1 MGIQRYVAK
10 RTLQALAVVY
20 VVATAVFVA
29 VRSVPGDPARL
40 ILGGNADAEALA
52 AVRAELGLN
61 QPIHVQYVRWMADL
75 ARGDLGASI
84 YTGESV
90 GSSLLGAAEPTLSIG
105 LVGISIAVLVAIPAG
120 IVSATRRNGWED
132 YVATGVAFLGIS
144 MPSFWIGIV
153 LLLTVGTA
161 IPSLPSYGYASIS
174 EGVVP
179 WLSHVILPATAV
191 GLPYAGILTRMTRS
205 SMLEVLSED
214 YMQTARAK
222 GLPPRLVLFKH
233 GLQNALLPVVTV
245 AGILFALLLG
255 GIVAV
260 EMVFG
265 IQGFGRLLIRS
276 IERQDFPVV
285 QGSVIV
291 IAVIFVFMN
300 LFVDLLYMSINPKIK
315 YGGEA

>member
-10 RTLQALAVVY
+10 RTLQAIAVVY
-20 VVATAVFVA
+20 VVATTVFVA
-29 VRSVPGDPARL
+29 VRSIPGDPARL
-40 ILGGNADAEALA
+40 ILGGDADADAIA
-52 AVRAELGLN
+52 AVRAELGLD
-61 QPIHVQYVRWMADL
+61 QPLHVQYVRWMSDL
-75 ARGDLGASI
+75 ARGDLGESI
-84 YTGESV
+84 FTGESV
-90 GSSLLGAAEPTLSIG
+90 GSRLLGAAEPTLSIG
-105 LVGISIAVLVAIPAG
+105 LVGISIAIVVAIPAG
-120 IVSATRRNGWED
+120 IVSATRRDQWED

-161 IPSLPSYGYASIS
+161 VPMIPSYGYASIS

-205 SMLEVLSED
+205 SMLEVLGED

-222 GLPPRLVLFKH
+222 GLPPRLILFKH

-276 IERQDFPVV
+276 IERQDFPIV

-291 IAVIFVFMN
+291 ISVIFVFMN

>member
-1 MGIQRYVAK
+1 MGVKRYIAK
-10 RTLQALAVVY
+10 RTLQAIGVVY

-40 ILGGNADAEALA
+40 VLGGNAEPDELA
-52 AVRAELGLN
+52 AVRAELGLD
-61 QPIHVQYVRWMADL
+61 QPIYVQYYRWMADL
-75 ARGDLGASI
+75 ARGDLGDSI
-84 YTGESV
+84 YTGQSV
-90 GSSLLGAAEPTLSIG
+90 GASIANAAEPTLSIG
-105 LVGISIAVLVAIPAG
+105 LVGITIAILIAIPAG
-120 IVSATRRNGWED
+120 IISATRSDRWED

-161 IPSLPSYGYASIS
+161 VPAIPSFGYASIS

-179 WLSHVILPATAV
+179 WLSHVILPAAAV
-191 GLPYAGILTRMTRS
+191 GLPYAGIITRMTRS

-222 GLPPRLVLFKH
+222 GLPPRLILFKH
-233 GLQNALLPVVTV
+233 GLQNALMPVVTV

-265 IQGFGRLLIRS
+265 VQGFGRLLIRS
-276 IERQDFPVV
+276 IERQDFPIV
-285 QGSVIV
+285 QGSVI
-291 IAVIFVFMN
+291 IISVIFVFMN

-315 YGGEA
+315 YGGGT

>member
-1 MGIQRYVAK
+1 MGIQQYVAK
-10 RTLQALAVVY
+10 RTLQAVLVVY

-40 ILGGNADAEALA
+40 VLGGNADAEAIA
-52 AVRAELGLN
+52 AVRAELGLD
-61 QPIHVQYVRWMADL
+61 QPIHVQYARWMADL

-90 GSSLLGAAEPTLSIG
+90 AARLAGAAEPTLSIG
-105 LVGISIAVLVAIPAG
+105 LVGISIAILVAIPAG
-120 IVSATRRNGWED
+120 IVSATRRHQWED
-132 YVATGVAFLGIS
+132 YVASGVAFLGIS

-161 IPSLPSYGYASIS
+161 VPSLPSYGYASIG
-174 EGVVP
+174 EGVGA

-205 SMLEVLSED
+205 SMLEVLNED

-222 GLPPRLVLFKH
+222 GLSPRVVLFKH

-276 IERQDFPVV
+276 IERQDFPIV

-291 IAVIFVFMN
+291 ISIIFVFMN

>member
-1 MGIQRYVAK
+1 MGIKRYVAK
-10 RTLQALAVVY
+10 RTLQAVGVVY

-40 ILGGNADAEALA
+40 VLGGNAEPDELA
-52 AVRAELGLN
+52 AVRAELGLD
-61 QPIHVQYVRWMADL
+61 QPIHVQYYRWMADL
-75 ARGDLGASI
+75 ARGDLGDSI
-84 YTGESV
+84 YTGQSV
-90 GSSLLGAAEPTLSIG
+90 VASIANAAEPTLSIG
-105 LVGISIAVLVAIPAG
+105 LVGITIAVLVAIPAG
-120 IVSATRRNGWED
+120 IVSATRRDQWAD

-161 IPSLPSYGYASIS
+161 VTAIPSFGYASIG

-191 GLPYAGILTRMTRS
+191 GLPYAGIITRMTRS

-222 GLPPRLVLFKH
+222 GLPPRLILFKH
-233 GLQNALLPVVTV
+233 GLQNALMPVVTV

-260 EMVFG
+260 EIVFG

-276 IERQDFPVV
+276 IERQDFPIV

-291 IAVIFVFMN
+291 ISVIFVFMN
-300 LFVDLLYMSINPKIK
+300 LFVDLLYTSINPKIK

>member
-1 MGIQRYVAK
+1 MGLQQYVAK
-10 RTLQALAVVY
+10 RVLQSVAVVY

-29 VRSVPGDPARL
+29 VRSIPGDPARL
-40 ILGGNADAEALA
+40 ALGGSADAEAIA
-52 AVRAELGLN
+52 AMRAELGLD
-61 QPIHVQYVRWMADL
+61 QPLYVQYARWMGDL
-75 ARGDLGASI
+75 ARGDLGTSI
-84 YTGESV
+84 FTGEAVTSRIV
-90 GSSLLGAAEPTLSIG
+90 GAAEPTLSIG
-105 LVGISIAVLVAIPAG
+105 LVGITIAILVAIPAG
-120 IVSATRRNGWED
+120 IVSATRRNQWED

-144 MPSFWIGIV
+144 MPAFWIGIV

-161 IPSLPSYGYASIS
+161 VSAIPSYGYTPIS

-179 WLSHVILPATAV
+179 WLANIVLPATAV

-222 GLPPRLVLFKH
+222 GLPPRLILFKH
-233 GLQNALLPVVTV
+233 GLQNALIPVVTV

-276 IERQDFPVV
+276 IERQDFPIV

-291 IAVIFVFMN
+291 IAIIFVLMN
-300 LFVDLLYMSINPKIK
+300 LVVDLLYTSINPKVK

>member
-10 RTLQALAVVY
+10 RTLQALLVVY
-20 VVATAVFVA
+20 VVATTVFVA
-29 VRSVPGDPARL
+29 VRSIPGDPARL
-40 ILGGNADAEALA
+40 ILGGDADADAIA
-52 AVRAELGLN
+52 AVRAELGLD
-61 QPIHVQYVRWMADL
+61 QPMYVQYARWMGDL
-75 ARGDLGASI
+75 VRGDLGESI
-84 YTGESV
+84 FTGEPVASRII
-90 GSSLLGAAEPTLSIG
+90 GAAEPTLSIG
-105 LVGISIAVLVAIPAG
+105 LVGISIAILIAIPAG
-120 IVSATRRNGWED
+120 IISATRRDQWED
-132 YVATGVAFLGIS
+132 YAATGVAFLGIS

-161 IPSLPSYGYASIS
+161 IPAIPSYGYTPIS
-174 EGVVP
+174 EGIVP
-179 WLSHVILPATAV
+179 WLANVILPATAV
-191 GLPYAGILTRMTRS
+191 GLPYAGIITRMTRS
-205 SMLEVLSED
+205 SMLEVLGED

-222 GLPPRLVLFKH
+222 GLPPRVILFKH

-265 IQGFGRLLIRS
+265 VQGFGRLLIRS
-276 IERQDFPVV
+276 IERQDFPIV

-291 IAVIFVFMN
+291 ISIIFVFMN

>member
-1 MGIQRYVAK
+1 MGLERYVAK
-10 RTLQALAVVY
+10 RTLQALGVVY

-40 ILGGNADAEALA
+40 VLGGNAEPDELA
-52 AVRAELGLN
+52 AVRAELGLD
-61 QPIHVQYVRWMADL
+61 QPIHVQYYRWMADL
-75 ARGDLGASI
+75 ARGDLGDSI
-84 YTGESV
+84 YTGQSV
-90 GSSLLGAAEPTLSIG
+90 VASIANAAEPTLSIG
-105 LVGISIAVLVAIPAG
+105 LVGITIALLIAIPAG
-120 IVSATRRNGWED
+120 VVSATRRDQWED

-161 IPSLPSYGYASIS
+161 IPAIPSFGYASIS

-191 GLPYAGILTRMTRS
+191 GLPYAGIITRMTRS
-205 SMLEVLSED
+205 SMLEVLSEE

-222 GLPPRLVLFKH
+222 GLPPRLILFKH
-233 GLQNALLPVVTV
+233 GLQNALMPVVTV

-265 IQGFGRLLIRS
+265 VQGFGRLLIRS
-276 IERQDFPVV
+276 IERQDFPIV

-291 IAVIFVFMN
+291 ISIIFVFMN

-315 YGGEA
+315 YGGGT

>member
-1 MGIQRYVAK
+1 MGLQRYVAK
-10 RTLQALAVVY
+10 RTLQAVLVIY

-29 VRSVPGDPARL
+29 IRSIPGDPARL
-40 ILGGNADAEALA
+40 ILGGDADADAIA
-52 AVRAELGLN
+52 AVRAELGLDE
-61 QPIHVQYVRWMADL
+61 PIYVQYARWMSDL
-75 ARGDLGASI
+75 ARGDFGSSI
-84 YTGESV
+84 YTGEPV
-90 GSSLLGAAEPTLSIG
+90 LARIAGAAEPTLSIG
-105 LVGISIAVLVAIPAG
+105 LVGISIAILIAIPAG
-120 IVSATRRNGWED
+120 IVSATRRDRWED

-161 IPSLPSYGYASIS
+161 IPAIPSYGYASIS
-174 EGVVP
+174 EGVIP
-179 WLSHVILPATAV
+179 WLSHVLLPAAAV
-191 GLPYAGILTRMTRS
+191 GLPYAGIITRMTRS
-205 SMLEVLSED
+205 SMLEVLGED

-222 GLPPRLVLFKH
+222 GLPPRLILFKH
-233 GLQNALLPVVTV
+233 GLQNALMPVVTV

-276 IERQDFPVV
+276 IERQDFPIV

-291 IAVIFVFMN
+291 ISIIFVFMN

-315 YGGEA
+315 YGGGA

>member
-1 MGIQRYVAK
+1 MGIKRYVAK
-10 RTLQALAVVY
+10 RTLQAIGVVY

-40 ILGGNADAEALA
+40 VLGGNAEPDELA
-52 AVRAELGLN
+52 AVRAELGLD
-61 QPIHVQYVRWMADL
+61 QPIHVQYYRWMSDL
-75 ARGDLGASI
+75 ARGDLGDSI
-84 YTGESV
+84 YTGQSV
-90 GSSLLGAAEPTLSIG
+90 VASIANAAEPTLSIG
-105 LVGISIAVLVAIPAG
+105 FVGITIAVLVAIPAG
-120 IVSATRRNGWED
+120 IVSATHRNEWED

-161 IPSLPSYGYASIS
+161 IPAIPSFGYASIS

-191 GLPYAGILTRMTRS
+191 GLPYAGIITRMTRS

-222 GLPPRLVLFKH
+222 GLPPRLILFKH
-233 GLQNALLPVVTV
+233 GLQNALMPVVTV

-265 IQGFGRLLIRS
+265 VQGFGRLLIRS

-291 IAVIFVFMN
+291 ISIIFVFMN

-315 YGGEA
+315 YGGGA

>member
-1 MGIQRYVAK
+1 MGIKRYVAK
-10 RTLQALAVVY
+10 RTLQAIGVVY

-40 ILGGNADAEALA
+40 VLGGDAGPDELA
-52 AVRAELGLN
+52 AVRAELGLD
-61 QPIHVQYVRWMADL
+61 QPIHVQYYRWMADL
-75 ARGDLGASI
+75 ARGDLGDSI
-84 YTGESV
+84 YTGQSV
-90 GSSLLGAAEPTLSIG
+90 VTSIVNAAEPTLSIG
-105 LVGISIAVLVAIPAG
+105 LVGITIAILIAIPAG
-120 IVSATRRNGWED
+120 VVSATRRDQWED

-161 IPSLPSYGYASIS
+161 IPVIPSFGYASIS

-191 GLPYAGILTRMTRS
+191 GLPYAGIITRMTRS

-233 GLQNALLPVVTV
+233 GLQNALMPVVTV

-265 IQGFGRLLIRS
+265 VQGFGRLLIRS
-276 IERQDFPVV
+276 IERQDFPIV

-291 IAVIFVFMN
+291 ISIIFVFMN
-300 LFVDLLYMSINPKIK
+300 LVVDLLYMSINPKVK
-315 YGGEA
+315 YGGGA

>member
-1 MGIQRYVAK
+1 MGIKRYVAK
-10 RTLQALAVVY
+10 RTLQAVGVVY

-40 ILGGNADAEALA
+40 VLGGNAEPDELA
-52 AVRAELGLN
+52 AVRAELGLD
-61 QPIHVQYVRWMADL
+61 QPIHVQYYRWMADL
-75 ARGDLGASI
+75 ARGDLGDSI
-84 YTGESV
+84 YTGQSV
-90 GSSLLGAAEPTLSIG
+90 VASIANAAEPTLSIG
-105 LVGISIAVLVAIPAG
+105 LVGITIAVLVAIPAG
-120 IVSATRRNGWED
+120 IVSATRRDQWED

-161 IPSLPSYGYASIS
+161 VTAIPSFGYASIG

-222 GLPPRLVLFKH
+222 GLPPRLILFKH
-233 GLQNALLPVVTV
+233 GLQNALMPVVTV

-276 IERQDFPVV
+276 IERQDFPIV

-291 IAVIFVFMN
+291 ISVIFVFMN
-300 LFVDLLYMSINPKIK
+300 LFVDLLYTSINPKIK

>member
-10 RTLQALAVVY
+10 RTLQALLVVY
-20 VVATAVFVA
+20 VVATTVFVA
-29 VRSVPGDPARL
+29 VRSIPGDPARL
-40 ILGGNADAEALA
+40 ILGGDADADAIA
-52 AVRAELGLN
+52 AVRAELGLD
-61 QPIHVQYVRWMADL
+61 QPMYVQYVRWMSDL
-75 ARGDLGASI
+75 ARGDLGESI
-84 YTGESV
+84 FTGEPV
-90 GSSLLGAAEPTLSIG
+90 VARILGAAEPTLSIG
-105 LVGISIAVLVAIPAG
+105 LVGISIAILIAIPAG
-120 IVSATRRNGWED
+120 IISATRRDGWED
-132 YVATGVAFLGIS
+132 YAATGVAFLGIS

-153 LLLTVGTA
+153 LLLTVGTVIPA
-161 IPSLPSYGYASIS
+161 IPSYGYTSIS
-174 EGVVP
+174 EGIGP
-179 WLSHVILPATAV
+179 WLAHVILPATAV

-205 SMLEVLSED
+205 SMLEVLGEE

-222 GLPPRLVLFKH
+222 GLPPRVILLKH

-276 IERQDFPVV
+276 IERQDFPIV

-291 IAVIFVFMN
+291 ISVIFVFMN

-315 YGGEA
+315 YGGGA

>member
-1 MGIQRYVAK
+1 MGIKRYVAK
-10 RTLQALAVVY
+10 RTLQAIGVVY

-40 ILGGNADAEALA
+40 VLGGNAEPDELA
-52 AVRAELGLN
+52 AVRAELGLD
-61 QPIHVQYVRWMADL
+61 QPIHVQYYRWMADL
-75 ARGDLGASI
+75 ARGDLGDSI
-84 YTGESV
+84 YTGQSV
-90 GSSLLGAAEPTLSIG
+90 VTSIVNAAEPTLSIG
-105 LVGISIAVLVAIPAG
+105 LVGITIAILIAIPAG
-120 IVSATRRNGWED
+120 VVSATRRDQWED

-161 IPSLPSYGYASIS
+161 IPAIPSFGYASIS

-191 GLPYAGILTRMTRS
+191 GLPYAGIITRMTRS

-233 GLQNALLPVVTV
+233 GLQNALMPVVTV

-265 IQGFGRLLIRS
+265 VQGFGRLLIRS
-276 IERQDFPVV
+276 IERQDFPIV

-291 IAVIFVFMN
+291 ISIIFVFMN
-300 LFVDLLYMSINPKIK
+300 LFVDLLYMSINPKVK
-315 YGGEA
+315 YGGGA

>member
-1 MGIQRYVAK
+1 MGLERYVAK
-10 RTLQALAVVY
+10 RTLQALGVVY

-40 ILGGNADAEALA
+40 VLGGNAEPDELA
-52 AVRAELGLN
+52 AVRAELGLD
-61 QPIHVQYVRWMADL
+61 QPIHVQYYRWMADL
-75 ARGDLGASI
+75 ARGDLGDSI
-84 YTGESV
+84 YTGQSV
-90 GSSLLGAAEPTLSIG
+90 VASIANAAEPTLSIG
-105 LVGISIAVLVAIPAG
+105 LVGITIAILIAIPAG
-120 IVSATRRNGWED
+120 VVSATRRDQWED

-161 IPSLPSYGYASIS
+161 IPAIPSFGYASIS

-191 GLPYAGILTRMTRS
+191 GLPYAGIITRMTRS
-205 SMLEVLSED
+205 SMLEVLSEE

-222 GLPPRLVLFKH
+222 GLPPRLILFKH
-233 GLQNALLPVVTV
+233 GLQNALMPVVTV

-265 IQGFGRLLIRS
+265 VQGFGRLLIRS
-276 IERQDFPVV
+276 IERQDFPIV

-291 IAVIFVFMN
+291 ISIIFVFMN

-315 YGGEA
+315 YGGGT

>member
-1 MGIQRYVAK
+1 MGIKRYVAK
-10 RTLQALAVVY
+10 RTLQAIGVVY

-40 ILGGNADAEALA
+40 VLGGNAEPDELA
-52 AVRAELGLN
+52 AVRAELGRD
-61 QPIHVQYVRWMADL
+61 QPIHVQYYRWMADL
-75 ARGDLGASI
+75 ARGDLGDSI
-84 YTGESV
+84 YTGQSV
-90 GSSLLGAAEPTLSIG
+90 VASIANAAEPTLSIG
-105 LVGISIAVLVAIPAG
+105 LVGITIAILIAIPAG
-120 IVSATRRNGWED
+120 VVSATRRDQWED

-161 IPSLPSYGYASIS
+161 IPAIPSFGYASIS

-191 GLPYAGILTRMTRS
+191 GLPYAGIITRMTRS

-222 GLPPRLVLFKH
+222 GLPPRLILFKH
-233 GLQNALLPVVTV
+233 GLQNALMPVVTV

-265 IQGFGRLLIRS
+265 VQGFGRLLIRS
-276 IERQDFPVV
+276 IERQDFPIV

-291 IAVIFVFMN
+291 ISVIFVFMN

-315 YGGEA
+315 YGGGA

>member
-1 MGIQRYVAK
+1 MGIKRYVAK
-10 RTLQALAVVY
+10 RTLQAIGVVY
-20 VVATAVFVA
+20 VVATTVFVA

-40 ILGGNADAEALA
+40 VLGGNAEPDELA
-52 AVRAELGLN
+52 AVRAELGLD
-61 QPIHVQYVRWMADL
+61 QPIHVQYYRWMADL
-75 ARGDLGASI
+75 ARGDLGDSI
-84 YTGESV
+84 YTGQSV
-90 GSSLLGAAEPTLSIG
+90 VTSIVNAAEPTLSIG
-105 LVGISIAVLVAIPAG
+105 LVGITIAILIAIPAG
-120 IVSATRRNGWED
+120 VVSATRRDQWED

-161 IPSLPSYGYASIS
+161 IPVIPSFGYASIS
-174 EGVVP
+174 EGIVP

-191 GLPYAGILTRMTRS
+191 GLPYAGIITRMTRS

-222 GLPPRLVLFKH
+222 GLPPRLILFKH
-233 GLQNALLPVVTV
+233 GLQNALMPVVTV

-265 IQGFGRLLIRS
+265 VQGFGRLLIRS
-276 IERQDFPVV
+276 IERQDFPIV

-291 IAVIFVFMN
+291 ISIIFVFMN

-315 YGGEA
+315 YGGGA

>member
-1 MGIQRYVAK
+1 MGIKRYVAK
-10 RTLQALAVVY
+10 RTLQAIGVVY

-29 VRSVPGDPARL
+29 VRSVPGDPARMV
-40 ILGGNADAEALA
+40 LGGNAEPDELA
-52 AVRAELGLN
+52 AVRAELGLD
-61 QPIHVQYVRWMADL
+61 QPIHVQYYRWMADL
-75 ARGDLGASI
+75 ARGDLGDSI
-84 YTGESV
+84 YTGQSV
-90 GSSLLGAAEPTLSIG
+90 VTSIVNAAEPTLSIG
-105 LVGISIAVLVAIPAG
+105 LVGITIAILIAIPAG
-120 IVSATRRNGWED
+120 VVSATRRDQWED

-161 IPSLPSYGYASIS
+161 IPAIPSFGYASIS
-174 EGVVP
+174 EGIVP

-191 GLPYAGILTRMTRS
+191 GLPYAGIITRMTRS

-233 GLQNALLPVVTV
+233 GLQNALMPVVTV

-265 IQGFGRLLIRS
+265 VQGFGRLLIRS
-276 IERQDFPVV
+276 IERQDFPIV

-291 IAVIFVFMN
+291 ISIIFVFMN

-315 YGGEA
+315 YGGGA

>member
-1 MGIQRYVAK
+1 MGLQRYVAK
-10 RTLQALAVVY
+10 RTLQAVLVVY

-29 VRSVPGDPARL
+29 IRSIPGDPARL
-40 ILGGNADAEALA
+40 ILGGDADADAIA
-52 AVRAELGLN
+52 AVRAELGLD
-61 QPIHVQYVRWMADL
+61 QPIYVQYVRWM
-75 ARGDLGASI
+75 GDLVQGDFGSSI
-84 YTGESV
+84 YTGEPV
-90 GSSLLGAAEPTLSIG
+90 LGRIAGAAEPTLSIG
-105 LVGISIAVLVAIPAG
+105 LVGIAIAILIAIPAG
-120 IVSATRRNGWED
+120 IVSATRRDQWED

-161 IPSLPSYGYASIS
+161 IPAIPSYGYASIG

-179 WLSHVILPATAV
+179 WFAHVVLPATAV
-191 GLPYAGILTRMTRS
+191 GLPYAGIITRMTRS
-205 SMLEVLSED
+205 SMLEVLSEE

-222 GLPPRLVLFKH
+222 GLPPRLILFKH

-265 IQGFGRLLIRS
+265 VQGFGRLLIRS
-276 IERQDFPVV
+276 IERQDFPIV

-291 IAVIFVFMN
+291 ISIIFVFVN
-300 LFVDLLYMSINPKIK
+300 LVVDLLYTSLNPKIE

>member
-1 MGIQRYVAK
+1 MGIKRYVAK
-10 RTLQALAVVY
+10 RTLQAIGVVY
-20 VVATAVFVA
+20 VVATTVFVA

-40 ILGGNADAEALA
+40 VLGGNAEPDELA
-52 AVRAELGLN
+52 AVRAELGLD
-61 QPIHVQYVRWMADL
+61 QPIHVQYYRWMADL
-75 ARGDLGASI
+75 ARGDLGDSI
-84 YTGESV
+84 YTGQSV
-90 GSSLLGAAEPTLSIG
+90 GASIVNAAEPTLSIG
-105 LVGISIAVLVAIPAG
+105 LVGISIAILVAIPAG
-120 IVSATRRNGWED
+120 IVSATRRDQWED

-161 IPSLPSYGYASIS
+161 IPAIPSFGYASIN

-179 WLSHVILPATAV
+179 WLSHVILPAVAV
-191 GLPYAGILTRMTRS
+191 GLPYAGIITRMTRS

-214 YMQTARAK
+214 YIQTARAK
-222 GLPPRLVLFKH
+222 GLPPRLILFKH

-265 IQGFGRLLIRS
+265 VQGFGRLLIRS
-276 IERQDFPVV
+276 IERQDFPIV

-291 IAVIFVFMN
+291 ISVIFVFMN
-300 LFVDLLYMSINPKIK
+300 LFVDLLYTSINPKIK
-315 YGGEA
+315 YGGET

>member
-1 MGIQRYVAK
+1 MGIKRYVAK
-10 RTLQALAVVY
+10 RTLQAIGVVY

-40 ILGGNADAEALA
+40 VLGGNAEPDELA
-52 AVRAELGLN
+52 AVRAELGLD
-61 QPIHVQYVRWMADL
+61 QPIHVQYYRWMADL
-75 ARGDLGASI
+75 ARGDLGDSI
-84 YTGESV
+84 YTGQSV
-90 GSSLLGAAEPTLSIG
+90 VASIANAAEPTLSIG
-105 LVGISIAVLVAIPAG
+105 LVGITIALLIAIPAG
-120 IVSATRRNGWED
+120 VVSATRRDQWED

-161 IPSLPSYGYASIS
+161 IPAIPSFGYASIS

-191 GLPYAGILTRMTRS
+191 GLPYAGIITRMTRS
-205 SMLEVLSED
+205 SMLEVLSEE

-222 GLPPRLVLFKH
+222 GLPPRLILFKH
-233 GLQNALLPVVTV
+233 GLQNALMPVVTV

-265 IQGFGRLLIRS
+265 VQGFGRLLIRS
-276 IERQDFPVV
+276 IERQDFPIV

-291 IAVIFVFMN
+291 ISIIFVFMN

>member
-10 RTLQALAVVY
+10 RTLQALLVIY
-20 VVATAVFVA
+20 VVATTVFVA
-29 VRSVPGDPARL
+29 IRSIPGDPARL
-40 ILGGNADAEALA
+40 ILGGDADADAIA
-52 AVRAELGLN
+52 AVRAELGLDE
-61 QPIHVQYVRWMADL
+61 PIYVQYGRWMADL
-75 ARGDLGASI
+75 ASGDFGSSI
-84 YTGESV
+84 YTGEPV
-90 GSSLLGAAEPTLSIG
+90 LARIAGAAEPTLSIG
-105 LVGISIAVLVAIPAG
+105 LVGITIAILIAIPAG
-120 IVSATRRNGWED
+120 IVSATRRDQWED
-132 YVATGVAFLGIS
+132 YAATGVAFLGIS

-161 IPSLPSYGYASIS
+161 IPAIPSYGYASIS
-174 EGVVP
+174 EGVIP

-191 GLPYAGILTRMTRS
+191 GLPYAGIITRMTRS

-222 GLPPRLVLFKH
+222 GLSPRLVLFKH
-233 GLQNALLPVVTV
+233 GLQNALMPVVTV

-265 IQGFGRLLIRS
+265 VQGFGRLLIRS
-276 IERQDFPVV
+276 IERQDFPIV

-291 IAVIFVFMN
+291 ISVIFVFMN

-315 YGGEA
+315 YGGGA

>member
-1 MGIQRYVAK
+1 MGLKRYVAK
-10 RTLQALAVVY
+10 RTLQALGVVY

-40 ILGGNADAEALA
+40 VLGGNAEPDELA
-52 AVRAELGLN
+52 AVRAELGLD
-61 QPIHVQYVRWMADL
+61 QPIHVQYYRWMADL
-75 ARGDLGASI
+75 ARGDLGDSI
-84 YTGESV
+84 YTGQSV
-90 GSSLLGAAEPTLSIG
+90 ATSIVNAAEPTLSIG
-105 LVGISIAVLVAIPAG
+105 LVGITIAILVAIPAG
-120 IVSATRRNGWED
+120 VVSATRRDQWED

-161 IPSLPSYGYASIS
+161 IPAIPSFGYASIS
-174 EGVVP
+174 EGIVP

-191 GLPYAGILTRMTRS
+191 GLPYAGIITRMTRS

-222 GLPPRLVLFKH
+222 GLPPRLILFKH
-233 GLQNALLPVVTV
+233 GLQNALMPVVTV

-265 IQGFGRLLIRS
+265 VQGFGRLLIRS
-276 IERQDFPVV
+276 IERQDFPIV

-291 IAVIFVFMN
+291 ISIIFVFMN

-315 YGGEA
+315 YGGGA

>member
-1 MGIQRYVAK
+1 MGIKRYVAK
-10 RTLQALAVVY
+10 RTLQAIGVVY

-40 ILGGNADAEALA
+40 VLGGNAEPDELA
-52 AVRAELGLN
+52 AVRAELGLD
-61 QPIHVQYVRWMADL
+61 QPIHVQYYRWMADL
-75 ARGDLGASI
+75 ARGDLGDSI
-84 YTGESV
+84 YTGQSV
-90 GSSLLGAAEPTLSIG
+90 VTSIVNAAEPTLSIG
-105 LVGISIAVLVAIPAG
+105 LVGITIAILIAIPAG
-120 IVSATRRNGWED
+120 VVSATRRDQWED

-161 IPSLPSYGYASIS
+161 IPVIPSFGYASIS

-191 GLPYAGILTRMTRS
+191 GLPYAGIITRMTRS

-233 GLQNALLPVVTV
+233 GLQNALMPVVTV

-265 IQGFGRLLIRS
+265 VQGFGRLLIRS
-276 IERQDFPVV
+276 IERQDFPIV

-291 IAVIFVFMN
+291 ISIIFVFMN
-300 LFVDLLYMSINPKIK
+300 LVVDLLYMSINPKVK
-315 YGGEA
+315 YGGGA

>member
-1 MGIQRYVAK
+1 MGIERYVAK
-10 RTLQALAVVY
+10 RTLQAVAVVY

-40 ILGGNADAEALA
+40 VLGGNAEPDELA
-52 AVRAELGLN
+52 AVRAELGLD
-61 QPIHVQYVRWMADL
+61 QPIHVQYYRWMADL
-75 ARGDLGASI
+75 ARGDLGDSI
-84 YTGESV
+84 YTGQSV
-90 GSSLLGAAEPTLSIG
+90 VASIANAAEPTLSIG
-105 LVGISIAVLVAIPAG
+105 LVGITIAILIAIPAG
-120 IVSATRRNGWED
+120 VVSATRRDQWED

-161 IPSLPSYGYASIS
+161 VPAIPSFGYASIS
-174 EGVVP
+174 EGVIP

-191 GLPYAGILTRMTRS
+191 GLPYAGIITRMTRS

-222 GLPPRLVLFKH
+222 GLPPRLILFKH
-233 GLQNALLPVVTV
+233 GLQNALMPVVTV

-276 IERQDFPVV
+276 IERQDFPIV

-291 IAVIFVFMN
+291 ISIIFVFMN

-315 YGGEA
+315 YGGGT

>member
-1 MGIQRYVAK
+1 MGIKRYVAK
-10 RTLQALAVVY
+10 RTLQAIGVVY

-40 ILGGNADAEALA
+40 VLGGNAEPDELA
-52 AVRAELGLN
+52 AVRAELGLD
-61 QPIHVQYVRWMADL
+61 QPIHVQYYRWMADL
-75 ARGDLGASI
+75 ARGDLGDSI
-84 YTGESV
+84 YTGQSV
-90 GSSLLGAAEPTLSIG
+90 VTSIVNAAEPTLSIG
-105 LVGISIAVLVAIPAG
+105 LVGITIAILIAIPAG
-120 IVSATRRNGWED
+120 VVSATRRDQWED

-161 IPSLPSYGYASIS
+161 IPAIPSFGYASIS

-191 GLPYAGILTRMTRS
+191 GLPYAGIITRMTRS

-233 GLQNALLPVVTV
+233 GLQNALMPVVTV

-265 IQGFGRLLIRS
+265 VQGFGRLLIRS
-276 IERQDFPVV
+276 IERQDFPIV

-291 IAVIFVFMN
+291 ISIIFVFMN

-315 YGGEA
+315 YGGGA

>member
-1 MGIQRYVAK
+1 MGIKRYVAK
-10 RTLQALAVVY
+10 RTLQAIGVVY
-20 VVATAVFVA
+20 VVATTVFVA

-40 ILGGNADAEALA
+40 VLGGNAEPDELA
-52 AVRAELGLN
+52 AVRAELGLD
-61 QPIHVQYVRWMADL
+61 QPIHVQYYRWMADL
-75 ARGDLGASI
+75 ARGDLGDSI
-84 YTGESV
+84 YTGQSV
-90 GSSLLGAAEPTLSIG
+90 VASIANAAEPTLSIG
-105 LVGISIAVLVAIPAG
+105 LVGITIAILIAIPAG
-120 IVSATRRNGWED
+120 VVSATRRDQWED

-161 IPSLPSYGYASIS
+161 IPAIPSFGYASIS
-174 EGVVP
+174 EGIVP

-191 GLPYAGILTRMTRS
+191 GLPYAGIITRMTRS

-233 GLQNALLPVVTV
+233 GLQNALMPVVTV

-265 IQGFGRLLIRS
+265 VQGFGRLLIRS
-276 IERQDFPVV
+276 IERQDFPIV

-291 IAVIFVFMN
+291 ISIIFVFMN

-315 YGGEA
+315 YGGGA

>member
-10 RTLQALAVVY
+10 RTLQAILVIY
-20 VVATAVFVA
+20 VVATTVFVA
-29 VRSVPGDPARL
+29 IRSIPGDPARL
-40 ILGGNADAEALA
+40 ILGGDADADAIA
-52 AVRAELGLN
+52 AVRAELGLD
-61 QPIHVQYVRWMADL
+61 QPIYVQYGRWMTDL
-75 ARGDLGASI
+75 ARGDFGTSI
-84 YTGESV
+84 YTGEPV
-90 GSSLLGAAEPTLSIG
+90 LGRIAGAAEPTLSIG
-105 LVGISIAVLVAIPAG
+105 VVGISIAILIAIPAG
-120 IVSATRRNGWED
+120 IVSATRRNQWED

-153 LLLTVGTA
+153 LLLTVGSVVSA
-161 IPSLPSYGYASIS
+161 IPSYGYASIS
-174 EGVVP
+174 EGVGP
-179 WLSHVILPATAV
+179 WLAHVILPAAAV
-191 GLPYAGILTRMTRS
+191 GLPYAGIITRMTRS

-222 GLPPRLVLFKH
+222 GLPPRLVLLKH

-276 IERQDFPVV
+276 IERQDFPIV

-291 IAVIFVFMN
+291 ISVIFVFMN
-300 LFVDLLYMSINPKIK
+300 LFVDLLYMSINPKIR

>member
-10 RTLQALAVVY
+10 RTLQALLVVY
-20 VVATAVFVA
+20 VVATTVFVA
-29 VRSVPGDPARL
+29 VRSIPGDPARL
-40 ILGGNADAEALA
+40 ILGGDADADAIA
-52 AVRAELGLN
+52 AVRAELGLD
-61 QPIHVQYVRWMADL
+61 QPMYVQYARWMGDL
-75 ARGDLGASI
+75 VRGDLGESI
-84 YTGESV
+84 FTGEPVASRII
-90 GSSLLGAAEPTLSIG
+90 GAAEPTLSIG
-105 LVGISIAVLVAIPAG
+105 LVGISIAILIAIPAG
-120 IVSATRRNGWED
+120 IVSATRRDQWED
-132 YVATGVAFLGIS
+132 YAATGVAFLGIS

-161 IPSLPSYGYASIS
+161 IPAIPSYGYTPIS
-174 EGVVP
+174 EGIVP
-179 WLSHVILPATAV
+179 WLANVILPATAV
-191 GLPYAGILTRMTRS
+191 GLPYAGIITRMTRS
-205 SMLEVLSED
+205 SMLEVLGED

-222 GLPPRLVLFKH
+222 GLPPRVILFKH

-265 IQGFGRLLIRS
+265 VQGFGRLLIRS
-276 IERQDFPVV
+276 IERQDFPIV

-291 IAVIFVFMN
+291 ISIIFVFMN